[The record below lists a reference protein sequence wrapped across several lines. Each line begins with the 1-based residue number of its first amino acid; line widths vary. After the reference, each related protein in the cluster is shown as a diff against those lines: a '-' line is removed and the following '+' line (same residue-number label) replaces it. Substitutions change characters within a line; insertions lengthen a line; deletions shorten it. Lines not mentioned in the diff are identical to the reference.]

1 MRGSGTHMLPE
12 FGRPEGWLSAQL
24 ADEVRGR
31 VLAVGDANVDIIL
44 PVSFYPERG
53 GDVMGDAAE
62 IRPGGSAA
70 NTAAAL
76 ARAGIPSAVAACIGE
91 DALGDYLM
99 AGLAALRVDTTP
111 VRRTERASTGVAFVA
126 LTPDG
131 ERTMFCARGASA
143 YLGPE
148 DITEDLIAEADVVHI
163 SGYAFLRSPQREA
176 AERAVDI
183 SREMGKTVSLDPA
196 EDPSVRIPEVL
207 RGIISKVDILLP
219 SRREAENLVREG
231 LVGPSGPGAAAVP
244 GGSPRNGDDSRD
256 RRAGVPARECEL
268 AAALLAMGVRAVAL
282 KLGAAGCVVAD
293 HQGVWSIPAFP
304 VTVRNTT
311 GAGDNFNAGFLRGWL
326 KGLGLRECAAIG
338 NLYGAAWASGM
349 TPLEVLKAS
358 AAPPR

>member
-1 MRGSGTHMLPE
+1 MRGSDTHELKEHGP
-12 FGRPEGWLSAQL
+12 REGWLLEQL
-24 ADEVRGR
+24 ADEARGR

-76 ARAGIPSAVAACIGE
+76 ARAGISSAVAACVGE
-91 DALGDYLM
+91 DALGDFLI
-99 AGLAALRVDTTP
+99 ASLETLGVDTAP
-111 VRRTERASTGVAFVA
+111 MRRTGRAYTGVTFVA

-148 DITEDLIAEADVVHI
+148 DITEDLIAGVDIVHI

-176 AERAVDI
+176 AERAVNI

-196 EDPSVRIPEVL
+196 EDPSMRIPGVF
-207 RGIISKVDILLP
+207 RRIIPKVDILLP
-219 SRREAENLVREG
+219 SRREAENLVRGGMAGAASAATGPNPPALDDGYAE
-231 LVGPSGPGAAAVP
+231 GPSMG
-244 GGSPRNGDDSRD
+244 
-256 RRAGVPARECEL
+256 EL
-268 AAALLAMGVRAVAL
+268 AQERSLAVALLALGARAVAL
-282 KLGAAGCVVAD
+282 KLGANGCVVAD
-293 HQGVWSIPAFP
+293 GQGVWAVPAFP

-326 KGLGLRECAAIG
+326 KGLGLRECAELG
-338 NLYGAAWASGM
+338 NLYGAAWASGL
-349 TPLEVLKAS
+349 TPLEVVRALTAL
-358 AAPPR
+358 PR